1 MLHLSVAFSLLCAC
15 SSPQAELLKAELKEV
30 PAVGKTPPLILC
42 EGSAGLPNGVTLN
55 TYLYYGRKD
64 GKVIFKDSATVNG
77 GKFTQDFP
85 VFPKRIL
92 PGKYFARIV
101 FNPAL
106 QNQAIPGAAE
116 AQIDISLQIGTAEDF
131 EREAKLIRGQLAG
144 EIQTLVGL
152 GEEVKAKIE
161 ELKGKPAA
169 AWADSMKEWTRKA
182 VEVQGRAQPTKV
194 PEYGI
199 LNLDLIADSGLENLA
214 GILNSAARY
223 AAAGQWGV
231 ALEGLT
237 RLRQTG
243 EYWIGE
249 INSPKLTDPR
259 DYLNLIESARKLI
272 RETLGN
278 PDAPALPARRK
289 FVEMNALLQK
299 SLPEE
304 FQPAVLEI
312 GTRSAAFFNAV
323 SDNDAQ
329 MKELH
334 AELDKMLEK
343 LAAPFRPP
351 K

>member
-15 SSPQAELLKAELKEV
+15 SGPQADLLKAELKEV
-30 PAVGKTPPLILC
+30 PAEGKTPPLILC

-55 TYLYYGRKD
+55 TYLYYGRSD
-64 GKVIFKDSATVNG
+64 GKTIFKDTATVSD
-77 GKFTQDFP
+77 GKFVQDFP

-92 PGKYFARIV
+92 PGKYIARIV

-106 QNQAIPGAAE
+106 QNQAIPGAKE
-116 AQIDISLQIGTAEDF
+116 TTLDITLQIGTTEDF
-131 EREAKLIRGQLAG
+131 EREAKLIRGQLSG
-144 EIQTLVGL
+144 EIQALVAL

-161 ELKGKPAA
+161 ELKGKPAG
-169 AWADSMKEWTRKA
+169 AWADSLKEWTRKA
-182 VEVQGRAQPTKV
+182 VVVQGRAHPTKV

-199 LNLDLIADSGLENLA
+199 LSLDLIADSGLENLS

-223 AAAGQWGV
+223 AAAGKAGD

-259 DYLNLIESARKLI
+259 DYLKVIESARKLI
-272 RETLGN
+272 QETLSN

-312 GTRSAAFFNAV
+312 GTRSVAFFNAV
-323 SDNDAQ
+323 SDKDAQ
-329 MKELH
+329 MKDLH
-334 AELDKMLEK
+334 GELDKLLDR